1 MKQNGPPASW
11 CRVPAEGAPGG
22 HCVRQ
27 PATAVGAS
35 ADRPAITRYVGCVDV
50 AGSIWS
56 PIDRRPDPGAVYDF
70 VRNEIAFGYNVSDE
84 LPASE
89 VLADGYG
96 QCNTKTTLLMA
107 LLRSVG
113 VPCRFHGATIHKR
126 LQRGVVEGVL
136 YQLAPDD
143 ILHSWVE
150 VRLDDRWIELEGVI
164 LDEDYLTGLRTTV
177 AAEGAFLGYGAGT
190 DDIDTPAVEW
200 HGDDT
205 AIQKTGVNNDL
216 GVYDAPDSFYRRH
229 GVNLTGLKGLLFRH
243 VVRHRMNR
251 KVTSIRR
258 AGCPAR

>member
-1 MKQNGPPASW
+1 MDTHTYLQ
-11 CRVPAEGAPGG
+11 
-22 HCVRQ
+22 
-27 PATAVGAS
+27 AT
-35 ADRPAITRYVGCVDV
+35 
-50 AGSIWS
+50 
-56 PIDRRPDPGAVYDF
+56 PILDFDDPSLETLVTDRRWRTLPVYERIGAVYDF

-126 LQRGVVEGVL
+126 LQRGVVEGAL

-190 DDIDTPAVEW
+190 DDIEAPAVEW

-251 KVTSIRR
+251 KVTLIRR